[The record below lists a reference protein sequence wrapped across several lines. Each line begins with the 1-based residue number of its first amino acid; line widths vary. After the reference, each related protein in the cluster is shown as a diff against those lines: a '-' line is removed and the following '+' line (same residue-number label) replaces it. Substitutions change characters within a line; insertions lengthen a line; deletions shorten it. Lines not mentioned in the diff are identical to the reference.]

1 MLKYS
6 YEDFICLWQNIDPK
20 ESNNNKS
27 TGIVLLLEPTP
38 DFYKTHNDDKKW
50 DFGVVF
56 KYLIQYKR
64 YIWQLLL
71 SLMVATAISLV
82 LPFLTQSIVD
92 IGIGHSNIS
101 FVIMILV
108 AELALVFGQLAND
121 LIRNWLMLHMTTRI
135 GISLI
140 SDFLAKLMRLPIS
153 FFDSRMLGDILQRIG
168 DYERIRSFL
177 TGSLLSIIMAVISF
191 VVYGVI
197 MGGYDLIIMGIFMG
211 CSILYVI
218 WVLIFLKS
226 RKKLDYMR
234 FQEAASNQSTLVQLI
249 NGMQEIKLNNCENS
263 KRWEWER
270 IQTKLFHISVKT
282 LTLNQTQEIGATFID
297 QTKNIVISFL
307 AAKAVIDGNMTLGMM
322 MALQYIIGQL
332 NAPISQFISFVQ
344 ECQDAKISM
353 ERLSEIH
360 NKDEEEPSD
369 KSFISEIPLNEK
381 IEFKNVYF
389 RYGNEYSPFVLS
401 NISFEIPPK
410 KITAIVGPSGSGKT
424 TLLKLLLGFYK
435 PTSGSLVIG
444 GINIT
449 DLSPRKWRSVC
460 GTVMQDGYIFSDSV
474 ENNITIGNDYKDK
487 GKLEESAR
495 LANID
500 SFITQL
506 PLGYKTKIGS
516 DGQGLSNGQRQ
527 RLLIARAAYKDA
539 EYLIFDE
546 ATNSLDANNEKE
558 IMQHLQLLFSDK
570 TVVVVAHR
578 LSTVKDADNIIVLND
593 GRIVESGN
601 HSSLIEK
608 KGFYYQLVHNQLDL
622 GD

>member
-1 MLKYS
+1 M
-6 YEDFICLWQNIDPK
+6 
-20 ESNNNKS
+20 
-27 TGIVLLLEPTP
+27 
-38 DFYKTHNDDKKW
+38 HN
-50 DFGVVF
+50 
-56 KYLIQYKR
+56 LR
-64 YIWQLLL
+64 EYIP
-71 SLMVATAISLV
+71 S
-82 LPFLTQSIVD
+82 
-92 IGIGHSNIS
+92 
-101 FVIMILV
+101 
-108 AELALVFGQLAND
+108 
-121 LIRNWLMLHMTTRI
+121 
-135 GISLI
+135 
-140 SDFLAKLMRLPIS
+140 
-153 FFDSRMLGDILQRIG
+153 
-168 DYERIRSFL
+168 
-177 TGSLLSIIMAVISF
+177 
-191 VVYGVI
+191 
-197 MGGYDLIIMGIFMG
+197 
-211 CSILYVI
+211 
-218 WVLIFLKS
+218 
-226 RKKLDYMR
+226 
-234 FQEAASNQSTLVQLI
+234 
-249 NGMQEIKLNNCENS
+249 
-263 KRWEWER
+263 
-270 IQTKLFHISVKT
+270 

-297 QTKNIVISFL
+297 QTKNLVISFL
-307 AAKAVIDGNMTLGMM
+307 AAKAVVDGNMTLGMM

-360 NKDEEEPSD
+360 NKDEEEPAD
-369 KSFISEIPLNEK
+369 KSFISEIPLNET

-474 ENNITIGNDYKDK
+474 ENNITIGNEYKDK
-487 GKLEESAR
+487 EKLEESAK

-558 IMQHLQLLFSDK
+558 IMQHLQLLFADK

-593 GRIVESGN
+593 GRIVESGD